1 MREVLQPF
9 CTEPEKF
16 KIRRPPKLKGDRPN
30 PMYAVWE
37 TMLLHA
43 KAKDVQKELP
53 PDVFNEFFKFAF
65 VRNPWDLQ
73 VSMYHFMLRDPD
85 IPRHAEVKACGNF
98 DAFVEWVVKT
108 PDPYPKGIT
117 KRQSEMLAD
126 SHGKLLVDF
135 IGRYETISADYAR
148 VCEKVGID
156 APLPHL
162 NKSDHKD
169 YRSYYTDHTR
179 DLVAE
184 HFKSDIEL
192 FGYSFDGI
200 LNVLSTIAPEDTK

>member
-9 CTEPEKF
+9 CTELEKF
-16 KIRRPPKLKGDRPN
+16 KIRRPPKLKGDQFN

-43 KAKDVQKELP
+43 KARDVKKELP
-53 PDVFNEFFKFAF
+53 PEVFNEFFKFAF

-73 VSMYHFMLRDPD
+73 VSLYHFMLRDPA
-85 IPRHAEVKACGNF
+85 IPRHAEVKACGSF
-98 DAFVEWVVKT
+98 DAFIEWVLKT

-117 KRQSEMLAD
+117 KLQSEMLAD
-126 SHGKLLVDF
+126 SQGKLLVDF
-135 IGRYETISADYAR
+135 IGRYETLSADYAR
-148 VCEKVGID
+148 VCEKVGVD

-162 NKSDHKD
+162 NKSAHQD
-169 YRSYYTDHTR
+169 YRSYYNDRTR

-184 HFKSDIEL
+184 NFKNDIEL
-192 FGYSFDGI
+192 FGYSFDGLI
-200 LNVLSTIAPEDTK
+200 GDMK